1 MVAKARDNWITEWC
15 FSCFFLSD
23 WWFSLLCYKDFFLIQ
38 VLLAKHKAEEKFYA
52 IKVLRKAELM
62 KRNEVGVVL

>member
-1 MVAKARDNWITEWC
+1 MNNRMMFVFLFIRLEV
-15 FSCFFLSD
+15 FS
-23 WWFSLLCYKDFFLIQ
+23 CYKDFFLIQ

-52 IKVLRKAELM
+52 IKVLHKAAIR